1 MSLSSLPRM
10 KTLSPLPR
18 MKTLS
23 PLPRKGE
30 SLAALES
37 CAVLV

>member
-1 MSLSSLPRM
+1 MSLSS
-10 KTLSPLPR
+10 LPR

>member
-1 MSLSSLPRM
+1 MSLSSLPR
-10 KTLSPLPR
+10 KGKAL
-18 MKTLS
+18 KTLS